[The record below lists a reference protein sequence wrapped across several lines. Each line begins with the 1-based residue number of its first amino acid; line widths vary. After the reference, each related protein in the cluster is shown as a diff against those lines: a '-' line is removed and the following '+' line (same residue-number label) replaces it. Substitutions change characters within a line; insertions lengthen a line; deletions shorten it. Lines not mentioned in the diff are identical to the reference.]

1 MNWNLKA
8 HNKRIILK
16 WGIGFAVLFLFNVFV
31 EAIILPFI
39 DLDNSPRNDIYF
51 QGWWLCVVLWLV
63 FGFRFLSWRSKNRN
77 S

>member
-31 EAIILPFI
+31 EVIILPFI

-51 QGWWLCVVLWLV
+51 QVWWLCVVLWLV
-63 FGFRFLSWRSKNRN
+63 FGFRFLN
-77 S
+77 